1 MWFQASTRFSFL
13 SPFFF
18 SAVCYICSFPLSKT
32 KHPYQCVCF
41 FFFNAFSFFRC
52 FLASHCKNQVMVFF
66 FSKKPQNKTL
76 STLVG
81 SFTLAPQSLSFFF
94 SKATPKK
101 VTLKNQQT
109 TSANRASYSFHP
121 HCWSLLVTYVQTSFF
136 FLCVCVSLLTTT
148 AAKKKEK
155 NEKKKLESF
164 VLVTSQCFF
173 FFFIEF
179 LLFYLF
185 VISTFC
191 NLFFLF
197 RFFFFS
203 F

>member
-81 SFTLAPQSLSFFF
+81 SFTLAPQSLFFF

-136 FLCVCVSLLTTT
+136 FFCVCLYLQQQQQ
-148 AAKKKEK
+148 KKKRK
-155 NEKKKLESF
+155 KRKKKTWVF
-164 VLVTSQCFF
+164 RPCDVPVFF
-173 FFFIEF
+173 FFFTDF
-179 LLFYLF
+179 LLVYLF
-185 VISTFC
+185 VIFPFC

-197 RFFFFS
+197 RFFFF
-203 F
+203 